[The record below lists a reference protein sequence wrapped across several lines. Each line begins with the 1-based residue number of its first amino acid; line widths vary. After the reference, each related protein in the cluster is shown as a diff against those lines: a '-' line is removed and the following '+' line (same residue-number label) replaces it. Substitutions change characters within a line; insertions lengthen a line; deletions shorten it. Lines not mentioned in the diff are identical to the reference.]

1 MYGDQLLRVHVYA
14 HLLQFVIQNH
24 HMIAINIVRKWDKL
38 QFIACNL
45 LINKN
50 GIIIHYKQKMN
61 A

>member
-1 MYGDQLLRVHVYA
+1 MYGDQLLKVHVYA
-14 HLLQFVIQNH
+14 HLLQFVIHSH
-24 HMIAINIVRKWDKL
+24 HMIATSLARKWDKL

-50 GIIIHYKQKMN
+50 GTIIHYKQKMN